1 MTGKSILKLLQD
13 TSRKLQMT
21 VVVITHNSALTPM
34 GDRVIYFKNGGVD
47 RIETNEHPMPVE
59 QIEW

>member
-1 MTGKSILKLLQD
+1 
-13 TSRKLQMT
+13 MT